1 MAGRETGSRE
11 LETRIMKKE
20 TRVTHQPEVTLP
32 DGNVPVVS
40 PIYRSVKFT
49 YPTIEASLGP
59 DAKARGFDYSRDSNP
74 TTRQLELLAAELQ
87 DRDDAIAVAS
97 GMAAI
102 WLALLGNLGTGDRIV
117 IFAETYRPTRVAVR
131 ELLPRFGIE
140 FTMIGIEDRAAIER
154 EFARDDT
161 KLVLFES
168 PTNPMMLVPDI
179 AAFVELAKRHGVTTV
194 LDNTFGG
201 LHSHGRYD
209 IDYFVHSMT
218 KYGGGHGDT
227 LGGMVIG
234 SNERIGALRRLA
246 VNMGST
252 MDPGVSYLTL
262 RGLKTYYLRYR
273 RHSQNAQAIA
283 QFLVGREEVERVCY
297 PGLPDDPYHAIA
309 ASQMDDF
316 GGVLS
321 VDLRADKA
329 RTWAFIDALELFAT
343 SASLGATDSLVSPV
357 DLYQAGDLSAEE
369 AVGAGIRESTV
380 RLAVGIEHIDD
391 LIADLE
397 QAFRKVF
404 G

>member
-1 MAGRETGSRE
+1 
-11 LETRIMKKE
+11 MKKE
-20 TRVTHQPEVTLP
+20 TRVTHHPEVALP
-32 DGNVPVVS
+32 EGNVPVVT

-59 DAKARGFDYSRDSNP
+59 DAKARGFDYSRDANP
-74 TTRQLELLAAELQ
+74 TTRQLELLCAELQ

-97 GMAAI
+97 GMASI
-102 WLALLGNLGTGDRIV
+102 WLALLGKLNAGDRIV

-140 FTMIGIEDRAAIER
+140 FTMLGIEDRAGIER

-201 LHSHGRYD
+201 LHSHGRFD

-234 SNERIGALRRLA
+234 SAERIGALRRLA

-252 MDPGVSYLTL
+252 MDPGVSYLML

-273 RHSQNAQAIA
+273 RHSENALAIA
-283 QFLVGREEVERVCY
+283 EFLTGREEVERVSY
-297 PGLPDDPYHAIA
+297 PGLPDDPYNAIA
-309 ASQMDDF
+309 AKQMDDF

-321 VDLRADKA
+321 FDLRADKA

-343 SASLGATDSLVSPV
+343 SASLGATESLVSPV

-369 AVGAGIRESTV
+369 ALGAGIRESTV
-380 RLAVGIEHIDD
+380 RLAVGLEHVDD
-391 LIADLE
+391 LIADLR
-397 QAFRKVF
+397 QAFSTVF

>member
-1 MAGRETGSRE
+1 
-11 LETRIMKKE
+11 MKKE
-20 TRVTHQPEVTLP
+20 TRVTHQPRVTLP
-32 DGNVPVVS
+32 EGNIPVVS
-40 PIYRSVKFT
+40 PVYRSVKFT
-49 YPTIEASLGP
+49 YPTIEASLGA
-59 DAKARGFDYSRDSNP
+59 DAKARGFDYSRDANP

-97 GMAAI
+97 GMASI
-102 WLALLGNLGTGDRIV
+102 WLVLLGKLKAGDRIV
-117 IFAETYRPTRVAVR
+117 IFAETYRPTRVAIR

-140 FTMIGIEDRAAIER
+140 FTMLGIEDRAGIER

-161 KLVLFES
+161 KLLLFES
-168 PTNPMMLVPDI
+168 PTNPMMFVPDI
-179 AAFVELAKRHGVTTV
+179 AAFVALAQRHGVTTV
-194 LDNTFGG
+194 LDNTFAG
-201 LHSHGRYD
+201 LHSHGQFD
-209 IDYFVHSMT
+209 IDYYVHSMT

-227 LGGMVIG
+227 LGGIVIG
-234 SNERIGALRRLA
+234 SSERIAALRKLA

-273 RHSQNAQAIA
+273 RHSENAQAIA
-283 QFLVGREEVERVCY
+283 EFLSGRDEVERVCY
-297 PGLPDDPYHAIA
+297 PGLPDDPNHELA
-309 ASQMDDF
+309 ARQMDDF

-321 VDLRADKA
+321 FNLRADKA
-329 RTWAFIDALELFAT
+329 QTWAFIDALELFAT
-343 SASLGATDSLVSPV
+343 AASLGATESLVSPV

-369 AVGAGIRESTV
+369 AAGAGIRESTV